1 MGILVGI
8 VLGIVIGSAA
18 RWVMP
23 GPSAGGLAT
32 AIPLGVGGAVLGG
45 VVGVWVTGTV
55 TGFHFLHAL
64 LATIGSLIVLFCY
77 RSYAMRA
84 AY

>member
-1 MGILVGI
+1 MGLLVGI

-23 GPSAGGLAT
+23 GPAAGGLAT

-55 TGFHFLHAL
+55 TGFHFINVL
-64 LATIGSLIVLFCY
+64 LAIIGSLIVLFSY

-84 AY
+84 AF